1 MPRATVVR
9 RAHFNAAHRL
19 HNAERSAEW
28 NRSTFG
34 PCNNE
39 NFHGHNYDVEI
50 CVDGEIDP
58 ATGYVVDVGILR
70 ALFDEHVH
78 ALVDHRNLNLDVPWF
93 RDRLPSAENIAVFIW
108 EQLAPRI
115 PAGQL
120 VLIRLWETPRNFVE
134 YAGE

>member
-19 HNAERSAEW
+19 HNPERSAEW

-50 CVDGEIDP
+50 CVEGEIDL

-93 RDRLPSAENIAVFIW
+93 RDRLPSAEHIAVFIW